1 MVEVG
6 TRLVLLH
13 SEEVFVRLTPP
24 AQLTWIIALIVGS
37 LGILVRVGALRLPGL
52 GLDSFW
58 LVAVAFLL
66 LLVAP
71 LAKGL

>member
-1 MVEVG
+1 M
-6 TRLVLLH
+6 
-13 SEEVFVRLTPP
+13 RLTPP

-52 GLDSFW
+52 GVDSFW
-58 LVAVAFLL
+58 LVTVAFVL

-71 LAKGL
+71 MTRGL

>member
-1 MVEVG
+1 LRWVG
-6 TRLVLLH
+6 LAH
-13 SEEVFVRLTPP
+13 SEEVLVRLTPP

>member
-1 MVEVG
+1 M
-6 TRLVLLH
+6 
-13 SEEVFVRLTPP
+13 RLTPP